1 MLSVRSG
8 GKAPKATEQGGC
20 GFVLVEET
28 HAENADAVM
37 SLTEGAGDG
46 EGKGG
51 RSASPES
58 GLGSLLGLL
67 EDPSRGAHGMTHPR
81 PQAGE
86 LFPPPVLHLPRSA
99 PSSEHS
105 LPLRSQ

>member
-51 RSASPES
+51 RSAPRES

-67 EDPSRGAHGMTHPR
+67 EDPCVTHPR